1 MNKAFNFSNV
11 PAGNESSSGSSE
23 SIGEQSKDIV
33 NDSKS
38 DNPLAG
44 YTFVS
49 PKELVIGQI
58 NRNYCP
64 AYRGPSQ
71 GNYR

>member
-1 MNKAFNFSNV
+1 MYKAFNLSNV

-23 SIGEQSKDIV
+23 NMGEQSKDIV

-44 YTFVS
+44 YTRAVPLS
-49 PKELVIGQI
+49 PEKS
-58 NRNYCP
+58 R
-64 AYRGPSQ
+64 
-71 GNYR
+71 